1 MKSTTTAL
9 VVGITLGALATIL
22 YRRLQ
27 NVVDNSDPERVVD
40 QLHSQLEALE
50 RRFGQ
55 KDALQA

>member
-9 VVGITLGALATIL
+9 IVGITVGVVATVL

-27 NVVDNSDPERVVD
+27 SVVDNSDPERVVD

-50 RRFGQ
+50 RRFGTRE
-55 KDALQA
+55 AAGA